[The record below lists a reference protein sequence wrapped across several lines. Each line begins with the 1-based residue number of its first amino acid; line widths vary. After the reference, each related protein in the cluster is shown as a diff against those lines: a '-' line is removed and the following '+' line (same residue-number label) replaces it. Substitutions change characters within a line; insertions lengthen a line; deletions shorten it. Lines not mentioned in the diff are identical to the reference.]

1 MNFVLDVHCHTV
13 NSTHAYSTIS
23 ENAEHAAS
31 IGLTHIGISDHAPAM
46 PGGAHLYHFVNIW
59 SLPDIIKG
67 VRVFK
72 GAEVNIMNERG
83 KVDLE
88 NNFLKNMDF
97 VIAAMHRGVLPA
109 LNRKAD
115 TNALINAME
124 NPHVHIIGHPLGA
137 WYEIDVEALVEAAAR
152 THTILEVNEK
162 SINPGSNRYNGD
174 EDSVKMLELCK
185 EMDVPVLVSSD
196 AHFCTEV
203 GSFNNAKTLIESAGL
218 KESLVLNTNVE
229 LFLNAIQRKRQV
241 AFS

>member
-1 MNFVLDVHCHTV
+1 LNFVLDVHCHTV

-23 ENAEHAAS
+23 ENAEHAKE

-59 SLPDIIKG
+59 SLPDVIKG
-67 VRVFK
+67 VQVFK

-88 NNFLKNMDF
+88 NNMLKNMDF

-115 TNALINAME
+115 TNALINAMN
-124 NPHVHIIGHPLGA
+124 NPYVHIIGHPLGA
-137 WYEIDVEALVEAAAR
+137 WYEIDIQVLVEAAAR

-162 SINPGSNRYNGD
+162 SINPGSNRYNGN
-174 EDSVKMLELCK
+174 EDSIKMLELCK
-185 EMDVPVLVSSD
+185 KMNVPVLASSD

-203 GSFNNAKTLIESAGL
+203 GSLNNAKALIESVGL
-218 KESLVLNTNVE
+218 DESLVLNTSVE
-229 LFLNAIQRKRQV
+229 LFLNTIQKKRET
-241 AFS
+241 FL